1 MSDYYVRKILVGVV
15 AGTLLSTAVTSVLA
29 ASGEE
34 TYRLLDSQGKPV
46 LTKREN
52 ECVLT
57 PRSPNTPRSLFQECG
72 DVFDQDGDGI
82 NDDEDKCPN
91 NTVEEVSKGV
101 YQDGPNKGCPIDS
114 DDDGVPDY
122 RDDCPNNTPMEIDR
136 GVNNR
141 GCPTDSDRDGVPDYR
156 DKCPETPI
164 GYAVDENGCHN
175 VCETEPEQCKKSLP
189 TIDADVLFNFDKY
202 SLTSGGKSIIAS
214 IVDGIGNFANVNM
227 VMVVG
232 HTDSTGTNRYNQRL
246 SEKRANSVANYM
258 ISLGIPEDRIR
269 AVGEGELKPMA
280 ANSTR
285 AGRAQNRRVE
295 IAVER
300 SDIR

>member
-101 YQDGPNKGCPIDS
+101 YHDGPNKGCPIDS

-175 VCETEPEQCKKSLP
+175 ICETEPLKCQKALP
-189 TIDADVLFNFDKY
+189 TLDADVLFNFDKY

-258 ISLGIPEDRIR
+258 ISLGIPEDRMR
-269 AVGEGELKPMA
+269 AVGEGELKPVA